1 MIGFGSRVLDKSEPK
16 YMNTSETITYSKRRA
31 LYAMNLAKKSKR
43 PNIILCE
50 GNLDVVTLHQ
60 AGFDNAV
67 ASMGTALTVEQTRL
81 LSATPRKL
89 SFVMTTTMPEKSPPS
104 AHCSC

>member
-1 MIGFGSRVLDKSEPK
+1 
-16 YMNTSETITYSKRRA
+16 MNTTETLTYSKRRV
-31 LYAMNLAKKSKR
+31 LYGLNSRKKTKR

-67 ASMGTALTVEQTRL
+67 ASMGTALTVEQTRASQPLHEGACAL
-81 LSATPRKL
+81 LRQR
-89 SFVMTTTMPEKSPPS
+89 
-104 AHCSC
+104 